1 MTMRQLFTNRTRL
14 LAWLAGWL
22 LFLAGGV
29 GLICRFEFDQQRRL
43 FETDSRIAHRLL
55 TQRTVQ
61 HDTILATL
69 SAGGPNDAGCA
80 PSVRTQVMRIYPQ
93 LVAVLCSRME
103 GLWDDSL
110 RKAEAASRR
119 SGHAEVAGAEFSRGR
134 YWLVQAGEHGGWAL
148 QIDMR
153 QMIPRAEWPGAPL
166 QVQLRHESDAAAADG
181 LMLLQPGPLADAAW
195 QLDFSK
201 HLSSDS
207 QPFSLIIRRGFA
219 WSDLPLAAMA
229 SWAVISGLI
238 MTAAYMLRRQLVERR
253 RAESLLRL
261 RRVERLNTLGE
272 LSAGVAHELNQ
283 PLTAILAN
291 CQAARR
297 LLGKER
303 SDAQAAA
310 LDQALGHAIAQ
321 AKRASAVISRLRS
334 LVEQRQQEQAVQTVA
349 LGDAVRR
356 ALHLLEPELQRRHTA
371 PVQVDEA
378 RPVSVPA
385 DPVALDQILHN
396 LLLNALQAMD
406 GMPVAAR
413 RLRIHIESGP
423 RDDVLR
429 IADNGPGIPAQA
441 LPRLFEPFYT
451 TRENGLGLGLTLCE
465 TLAGNMNCAISAANG
480 ATGGAEFSL
489 RFTRTEQEIAT

>member
-1 MTMRQLFTNRTRL
+1 MRHLFANRTRL
-14 LAWLAGWL
+14 VAWLAAWLLCTAAGIGWL
-22 LFLAGGV
+22 
-29 GLICRFEFDQQRRL
+29 CRSEFEAQRRL

-69 SAGGPNDAGCA
+69 AAGGTDDAGCA
-80 PSVRTQVMRIYPQ
+80 PSARAQVMRIYPQ
-93 LVAVLCSRME
+93 LVAVLCSRMASA
-103 GLWDDSL
+103 WDDRL
-110 RKAEAASRR
+110 LKAEAASRR
-119 SGHAEVAGAEFSRGR
+119 SGHAEVAGPEFSRGR
-134 YWLVQAGEHGGWAL
+134 YWLVQAGEHGSWAL

-153 QMIPRAEWPGAPL
+153 QMIPRVEWPGAPL
-166 QVQLRHESDAAAADG
+166 QVRLRHAGDA
-181 LMLLQPGPLADAAW
+181 MLLQQEPAREAAW
-195 QLDFSK
+195 RVNFSK
-201 HLSSDS
+201 PLSSDS
-207 QPFSLIIRRGFA
+207 QPFELVIQRGFA

-229 SWAVISGLI
+229 LWGLLSTLI
-238 MTAAYMLRRQLVERR
+238 VAAAYALRRQSVERR

-297 LLGKER
+297 LLEKEAC
-303 SDAQAAA
+303 DVPAATA
-310 LDQALGHAIAQ
+310 ALGHAIAQ
-321 AKRASAVISRLRS
+321 AKRASAVIGRLRG
-334 LVEQRQQEQAVQTVA
+334 LVEQRQQEQAVRPVV

-371 PVQVDEA
+371 PVQVEEA
-378 RPVSVPA
+378 KPVAVMA

-396 LLLNALQAMD
+396 LLLNALQAMES
-406 GMPVAAR
+406 MPVASR
-413 RLRIHIESGP
+413 RLRIHIAAGP
-423 RDDVLR
+423 DDTLLR
-429 IADNGPGIPAQA
+429 IADNGPGIAAQA

-465 TLAGNMNCAISAANG
+465 TLAGNMGCTISAANG
-480 ATGGAEFSL
+480 AICGAEFSL
-489 RFTRTEQEIAT
+489 RFSRMEQEMAA

>member
-1 MTMRQLFTNRTRL
+1 MPMRHFFKNRTRS
-14 LAWLAGWL
+14 LAWLAAWLACTAGGSGWL
-22 LFLAGGV
+22 CYSDFQA
-29 GLICRFEFDQQRRL
+29 QRQL

-69 SAGGPNDAGCA
+69 AAVGAEDAKCA
-80 PSVRTQVMRIYPQ
+80 PSARAQIMRIYPQ
-93 LVAVLCSRME
+93 ITAVLCSRME
-103 GLWDDSL
+103 PSWDATL
-110 RKAEAASRR
+110 FKAEAASRR
-119 SGHAEVAGAEFSRGR
+119 SGHAEVAGGDFTRGR
-134 YWLVQAGEHGGWAL
+134 YWLVQAGERDSWAL

-153 QMIPRAEWPGAPL
+153 QMVPRTEWPTAPL
-166 QVQLRHESDAAAADG
+166 QVQLHDAGSSMLLQQGPLAAAA
-181 LMLLQPGPLADAAW
+181 W
-195 QLDFSK
+195 QMDFSK

-207 QPFSLIIRRGFA
+207 QPFGLLIRRGLA
-219 WSDLPLAAMA
+219 WSDLPLAAIA
-229 SWAVISGLI
+229 IWSVLSALI
-238 MTAAYMLRRQLVERR
+238 VAAAYAARRQAVERR

-261 RRVERLNTLGE
+261 RRAERLSTLGE

-297 LLGKER
+297 LLDMEKSEV
-303 SDAQAAA
+303 QAATA
-310 LDQALGHAIAQ
+310 ALGHAIAQ
-321 AKRASAVISRLRS
+321 AKRASAVINRLRS
-334 LVEQRQQEQAVQTVA
+334 LVEQRQQEQPISPVV

-356 ALHLLEPELQRRHTA
+356 ALHLLEPELQQRHTA
-371 PVQVDEA
+371 PVHIEESA
-378 RPVSVPA
+378 PVTVQA

-413 RLRIHIESGP
+413 RLRIHIASGSVVGAA
-423 RDDVLR
+423 VLR

-465 TLAGNMNCAISAANG
+465 TLAGNMGCAISATNG
-480 ATGGAEFSL
+480 TTGGAEFSL
-489 RFTRTEQEIAT
+489 RFSRMEEEMAA

>member
-1 MTMRQLFTNRTRL
+1 MRYLFTNRTRF
-14 LAWLAGWL
+14 LAWLAAWL
-22 LFLAGGV
+22 LCMAV
-29 GLICRFEFDQQRRL
+29 GIGWICHSEFEAQRRL

-69 SAGGPNDAGCA
+69 AAGGTDDARCA
-80 PSVRTQVMRIYPQ
+80 PSARTQVMRIYPQ
-93 LVAVLCSRME
+93 LVTVLCSRME
-103 GLWDDSL
+103 SLWDDGL
-110 RKAEAASRR
+110 LKAEAASRR
-119 SGHAEVAGAEFSRGR
+119 SGHAEVAGMEFSRGR
-134 YWLVQAGEHGGWAL
+134 YWLVQAGEYGSWAL

-153 QMIPRAEWPGAPL
+153 QLIPRAEWPSAPL
-166 QVQLRHESDAAAADG
+166 QVQLRHG
-181 LMLLQPGPLADAAW
+181 GGVMLLQREPAMEAAW
-195 QLDFSK
+195 RTDFSK

-207 QPFSLIIRRGFA
+207 QPFDLVIHRSFA

-229 SWAVISGLI
+229 FWALLSSLI
-238 MTAAYMLRRQLVERR
+238 LAAAHALRRQSVERR

-297 LLGKER
+297 LLER
-303 SDAQAAA
+303 EACDVSAAGA
-310 LDQALGHAIAQ
+310 ALGHAIAQ
-321 AKRASAVISRLRS
+321 AKRASAVIGRLRS
-334 LVEQRQQEQAVQTVA
+334 LVEQRQQEQAVRPVM

-356 ALHLLEPELQRRHTA
+356 ALHLLEPELQQRHTA
-371 PVQVDEA
+371 PVHVEETRQVT
-378 RPVSVPA
+378 VLA

-406 GMPVAAR
+406 GMPVASR
-413 RLRIHIESGP
+413 RLRIHIAEGA
-423 RDDVLR
+423 DDALLR
-429 IADNGPGIPAQA
+429 IADNGPGIAVQA

-465 TLAGNMNCAISAANG
+465 TLAGNMGCTISAANG
-480 ATGGAEFSL
+480 TTCGAEFSL
-489 RFTRTEQEIAT
+489 RFSRMEQEVAA